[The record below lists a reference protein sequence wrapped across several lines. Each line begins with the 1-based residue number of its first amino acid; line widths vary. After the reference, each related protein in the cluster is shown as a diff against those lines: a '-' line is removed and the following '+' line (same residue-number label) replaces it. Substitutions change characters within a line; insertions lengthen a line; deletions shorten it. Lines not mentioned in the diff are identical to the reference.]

1 MYVYNIMY
9 TKYSTCTNIMRFFFC
24 IDNLIFIMSNC
35 HNNNNKYHP
44 HPQHA
49 FLVIDC

>member
-1 MYVYNIMY
+1 MYIISCTPNIQHVHIL
-9 TKYSTCTNIMRFFFC
+9 CVFFC
-24 IDNLIFIMSNC
+24 IDNHIFIMSNC

-49 FLVIDC
+49 SLVIDC